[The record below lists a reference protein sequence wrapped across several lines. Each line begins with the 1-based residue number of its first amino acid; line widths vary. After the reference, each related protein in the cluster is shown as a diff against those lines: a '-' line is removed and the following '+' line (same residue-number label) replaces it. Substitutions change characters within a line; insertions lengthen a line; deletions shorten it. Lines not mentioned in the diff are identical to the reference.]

1 MKNTKTT
8 IKELTRQYRAVLKKC
23 IFLNMLALGAVSL
36 MTTNANA
43 AVTLDDVK
51 ANALIAQQVDP
62 TTQMGN
68 YEYAIGENTISPDGT
83 DTSFKYN
90 FNGTETDLGTKST
103 LADTDYTFTGSD
115 DATTTYDASVA
126 SIDAANYSYTNNK
139 AGSPVALNAADVED
153 ADASTDGFQAKSLAQ
168 TGYDYVASSTYRT
181 DGATS
186 LNIGAGE
193 PTAGQYQ
200 FSDSTGTMHILEVTT
215 NANGELVALVP
226 VADPTTA
233 VNATEALNA
242 FNADRA
248 AYNTELAGYNT
259 DNTAY
264 QEAIEKVNTD
274 SVRLA
279 TLKETFASDKVGFD
293 AATAAKN
300 QYDSD
305 TANYAAYN
313 GSLSQTIDNKAT
325 TQANAA
331 IAGAL
336 EEGGAIH
343 TAVSDGITQLIGE
356 KEANISAQ
364 MGYDLSA
371 SAGEV
376 GALDTTLTTDDKT
389 IVGSINELDATKA
402 DLADV
407 YTKAEAGAI
416 FAEKQQWVDNTLGIE
431 SANTDAVKN
440 ALTGSIAGEETTF
453 AGAIN
458 VLDNQVAQNK
468 TDIATNA
475 TNIAANKTAIENEVA
490 RATAAEDALSVRIDT
505 NATNIAENK
514 ASIDTLN
521 GDVTVDGS
529 VKNTVANN
537 AQNAVYT
544 GTQVASSV
552 SRAPAT
558 IGSALSATTEQV
570 NSNTTQI
577 ATNKSDIARNAQAI
591 DLNRQTIAQIQSDFA
606 RTNANNDARF
616 KHLEDEIDDVNE
628 EMKKG
633 LASTA
638 ALASLQPLSNEY
650 KTQISVGMG
659 GYRDRQ
665 AIAVGGYHYVTD
677 NVLLNVGG
685 AWGGEDS
692 ISYKAGVTLGF

>member
-8 IKELTRQYRAVLKKC
+8 IKELTRQYKAVLKKC
-23 IFLNMLALGAVSL
+23 IFLNMLALGAVCL

-51 ANALIAQQVDP
+51 ANALIAQQADP
-62 TTQMGN
+62 ATQMGN
-68 YEYAIGENTISPDGT
+68 YEYAVGENTISPDGT
-83 DTSFKYN
+83 DASFKYN
-90 FNGTETDLGTKST
+90 FNGSETDLGTKSS
-103 LADTDYTFTGSD
+103 LADTDYTFTGND
-115 DATTTYDASVA
+115 DASTTYDASVA
-126 SIDAANYSYTNNK
+126 SIDASNYSYTNNK
-139 AGSPVALNAADVED
+139 VGTPVSLNAADVED
-153 ADASTDGFQAKSLAQ
+153 ADASTDGFQAKNLAQ
-168 TGYDYVASSTYRT
+168 TGYDYAASSAYRT

-186 LNIGAGE
+186 LNIEAGE
-193 PTAGQYQ
+193 PVATSYQ
-200 FSDSTGTMHILEVTT
+200 FEDGLGNQHTLTLNAEGDLVIPSDLLADTVATT
-215 NANGELVALVP
+215 NASAAL
-226 VADPTTA
+226 T
-233 VNATEALNA
+233 A
-242 FNADRA
+242 FNTDRT
-248 AYNTELAGYNT
+248 AYTNELAGYNT

-274 SVRLA
+274 STTLA

-305 TANYAAYN
+305 AANFASYN

-376 GALDTTLTTDDKT
+376 GALDTTLTTDNKT

-440 ALTGSIAGEETTF
+440 ALTGSIAGEEETF

-475 TNIAANKTAIENEVA
+475 TNIAANKTAI
-490 RATAAEDALSVRIDT
+490 
-505 NATNIAENK
+505 
-514 ASIDTLN
+514 DTLN
-521 GDVTVDGS
+521 GDETVDGS

-591 DLNRQTIAQIQSDFA
+591 DLNRQTIAQMQSDFA

>member
-8 IKELTRQYRAVLKKC
+8 IKELTRQYKAVLKKC
-23 IFLNMLALGAVSL
+23 IFLNMLALGAVCL

-51 ANALIAQQVDP
+51 ANALIAQQADP
-62 TTQMGN
+62 ATQMGN
-68 YEYAIGENTISPDGT
+68 YEYAVGGNTISPDGT
-83 DTSFKYN
+83 ETSFKYN

-103 LADTDYTFTGSD
+103 LSDTDYTFTGND
-115 DATTTYDASVA
+115 DASTTYDASVA
-126 SIDAANYSYTNNK
+126 SIDASNYSYTNNK
-139 AGSPVALNAADVED
+139 VGTPVSLNAADIED

-186 LNIGAGE
+186 LNIESGE
-193 PTAGQYQ
+193 PVATSYQ
-200 FSDSTGTMHILEVTT
+200 FEDGLGNQHTLTLNAEGDLVIPSDLLADTVATT
-215 NANGELVALVP
+215 NASAAL
-226 VADPTTA
+226 T
-233 VNATEALNA
+233 A
-242 FNADRA
+242 FNTDRT
-248 AYNTELAGYNT
+248 AYTNELAGYNT

-274 SVRLA
+274 STTLA

-305 TANYAAYN
+305 AANFASYN

-376 GALDTTLTTDDKT
+376 GALDTTLTTDNKT

-440 ALTGSIAGEETTF
+440 ALTGSIAGEEETF

-475 TNIAANKTAIENEVA
+475 TNIASNKTAIENEVA
-490 RATAAEDALSVRIDT
+490 RATAAEDALNGRITT

-591 DLNRQTIAQIQSDFA
+591 DLNRQTIAQMQSDFA

-638 ALASLQPLSNEY
+638 ALASLQALSNEY